1 MNNKISVQYNGKL
14 VGSIDTNSTLTAQEI
29 ENIAI
34 QHSIYIA
41 DRLNGL
47 SATRFIHVP
56 EKLVNVI
63 GP

>member
-47 SATRFIHVP
+47 SATRFIHVS

-63 GP
+63 GA

>member
-14 VGSIDTNSTLTAQEI
+14 VSSIDTTSTLTTQEI
-29 ENIAI
+29 ENMAI
-34 QHSIYIA
+34 QYSIIA

-47 SATRFIHVP
+47 SATRFIHVS

-63 GP
+63 GA

>member
-29 ENIAI
+29 ENMAI
-34 QHSIYIA
+34 QHSIIA

-47 SATRFIHVP
+47 SVTRFIHVS

-63 GP
+63 GA

>member
-34 QHSIYIA
+34 QHSIIA
-41 DRLNGL
+41 DSLNGL

-63 GP
+63 GA

>member
-63 GP
+63 GA